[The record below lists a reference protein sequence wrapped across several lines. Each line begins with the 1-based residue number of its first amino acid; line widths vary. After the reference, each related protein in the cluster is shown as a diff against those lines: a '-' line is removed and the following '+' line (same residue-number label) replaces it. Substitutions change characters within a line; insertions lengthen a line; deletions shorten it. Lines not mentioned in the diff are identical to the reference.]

1 MLLDETAASLLV
13 KEWFNSMSTKNLY
26 KILGV
31 RPNATQEEINKAFRR
46 LVKKYHPDVCKTP
59 DAEERM
65 KEINAASEVLRDPEK
80 RRLFDRGPEIV
91 EPPPVR
97 RERRRHRSERTRYEP
112 PRYEQPPRPAQPQQ
126 HKRNMPYAAGLF
138 VFILILVFMWVGTPQ
153 VTPDKPQVATPVSPV
168 VLVTPEQPVTAQK
181 TFEIWKV
188 EGDSLRGQH
197 RNGDALAAYDRAL
210 EIRPGASELWV
221 AEGDIY
227 CTMGNFEKAIACYDQ
242 ALKTNP
248 AVGEQVQKKST
259 VLKNTNSLMEFADR
273 LVEQENYS
281 AAIDMYDDILSAGIR
296 NTNFQK
302 RILSAKVFALMRS
315 GRPDEATRVSRS
327 IESV

>member
-1 MLLDETAASLLV
+1 
-13 KEWFNSMSTKNLY
+13 MSTNNFY

-31 RPNATQEEINKAFRR
+31 PSHATQNEIKKAYHR
-46 LVKKYHPDVCKTP
+46 LALKYHPDLRKTP

-65 KEINAASEVLRDPEK
+65 KEINAANEILSDPEK
-80 RRLFDRGPEIV
+80 RRQFDSEREIP

-153 VTPDKPQVATPVSPV
+153 TTPDIPQVATPVSV
-168 VLVTPEQPVTAQK
+168 VVPIPPQQPVTELK

-188 EGDSLRGQH
+188 EGDALRGQH

-227 CTMGNFEKAIACYDQ
+227 STMGNFEKAIACYDQ

-248 AVGEQVQKKST
+248 EVGEQVQKKIT

-273 LVEQENYS
+273 LVEQEKYS

-302 RILSAKVFALMRS
+302 RVLSAKVFALMRS
-315 GRPDEATRVSRS
+315 GRSDEATKVSRS